1 MKLYDLGVLL
11 GIIASLPKILWR
23 KRGRVF
29 WQRLTA
35 KPPRFQGPVVWIH
48 AVSLGE
54 IKSAKGLLGKIRAQ
68 YPHTSILVTT
78 GTSVGLD
85 EARRSLSEAQAI
97 CFMPFDFSWVMQ
109 RWAKAL
115 KPSLVLL
122 VESDF
127 WMQHLSYAKKA
138 GAKIVLVSGKI
149 SEKSARR
156 FALFPFFSKRMFAL
170 FDHLIVQNEEYRLRF
185 APFSRRLSIGGN
197 LKLSASVERKNVQ
210 RLNPELSI
218 ALVSTHAPEEEE
230 LLDALKSVEGMIFL
244 APRHPER
251 FDLVAK
257 ILEEKGIAY
266 SRWSQHG
273 PMIPGKRVVLVD
285 AMGQLSTIYA
295 LSDVAIVAG
304 SFASN
309 IGGHNV
315 LEPCLYG
322 LPVFFGPSIHGQK
335 ELAAT
340 VQQAGAGKQVVADA
354 LPKEIRL
361 FCEDPLSLK
370 QGVEAL
376 SGQLGRSL
384 EVTWKTIFPLLE
396 NQKAWE

>member
-1 MKLYDLGVLL
+1 MKLYDLGVLF
-11 GIIASLPKILWR
+11 GILASLPKILWR
-23 KRGRVF
+23 KKGRVF
-29 WQRLTA
+29 WQKLTV
-35 KPPRFQGPVVWIH
+35 KPPSLKGPVIWIH

-54 IKSAKGLLGKIRAQ
+54 MKSAKGLLGKIRAH
-68 YPHTSILVTT
+68 YPNTSILVTT
-78 GTSVGLD
+78 GTPAGLD
-85 EARRSLSEAQAI
+85 EARRSFSEAQAI
-97 CFMPFDFSWVMQ
+97 CFLPFDFSWVMR

-127 WMQHLSYAKKA
+127 WMQHLTYAKKA

-156 FALFPFFSKRMFAL
+156 FALFPFFSKRLFSL
-170 FDHLIVQNEEYRLRF
+170 FDHLLVQNEEYRLRF
-185 APFSRRLSIGGN
+185 APFSGRVSIGGN
-197 LKLSASVERKNVQ
+197 LKLSAKVERKNM
-210 RLNPELSI
+210 PHSGFSI

-230 LLDALKSVEGMIFL
+230 LLEALKNVEGTIFL

-251 FDLVAK
+251 FDPVEK
-257 ILEEKGIAY
+257 ILEEKGIAF
-266 SRWSQHG
+266 SRWSQQG
-273 PMIPGKRVVLVD
+273 LVPGKRVVLVD
-285 AMGQLSTIYA
+285 AMGQLATIYA
-295 LSDVAIVAG
+295 LSDIAIVAG

-340 VQQAGAGKQVVADA
+340 VQQAGAGKQVAADA
-354 LPKEIRL
+354 LEKEIRL
-361 FCEDPLSLK
+361 FCADPLPLR
-370 QGVEAL
+370 QGVETL

-384 EVTWKTIFPLLE
+384 EETWQEVFSLLE